1 MNTTILE
8 KTARLFLW
16 IVAVLS
22 VILLLRGHNL
32 PGGGF
37 IAGIVLSV
45 GFIFYGIVFGSHAI
59 QKIIKY
65 NSRTWMGIGLL
76 LVLISAIIPVLA
88 GSEVMTG
95 TWLKI
100 SLPLMGEIHLGTPLL
115 FDTGIFVT
123 VAGLILSVIISIIE
137 VLEWNT

>member
-45 GFIFYGIVFGSHAI
+45 GFIFYGIVFGSYAI

-95 TWLKI
+95 TWFII

>member
-95 TWLKI
+95 TWFII